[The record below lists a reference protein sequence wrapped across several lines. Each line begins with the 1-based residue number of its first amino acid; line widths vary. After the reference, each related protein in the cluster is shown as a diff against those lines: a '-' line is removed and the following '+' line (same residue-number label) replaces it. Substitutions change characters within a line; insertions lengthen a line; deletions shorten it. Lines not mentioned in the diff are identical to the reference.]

1 MAEISQ
7 EIGLDRALA
16 RLGVDL
22 NDSGDSEKISDHGD
36 PAITNG
42 EKGIAENVEHKIV

>member
-22 NDSGDSEKISDHGD
+22 GDSGDSEKASDHGD

-42 EKGIAENVEHKIV
+42 EKYTTEKVEHKMV